1 MVGDYLCRHVAS
13 MLAQQAADAE
23 DRPTKVGE
31 EERCTQQVTDLL
43 LRWDTAG
50 KKGLAKDND
59 DENDDD
65 Y

>member
-1 MVGDYLCRHVAS
+1 